1 MVMRRTHVRVGGRR
15 AIFRRESTIMSLMK
29 VADIMSP
36 HVITVDPSATVGRAR
51 DLMRAR
57 EIHHMV
63 VTEQQRVVGLLSL
76 TDLGKVP
83 DDHAVSEVMQRNGVT
98 IDRSATIRE
107 AASLMNGNGVGC
119 VAVLSGGA
127 LCGIV
132 TTADL
137 RRAVTT
143 SDSRS

>member
-1 MVMRRTHVRVGGRR
+1 MRRTHVRVSERQMVFG
-15 AIFRRESTIMSLMK
+15 RESTIMSLMK
-29 VADIMSP
+29 VAEIMSS
-36 HVITVDPSATVGRAR
+36 HVITVAPTATAGQAR
-51 DLMRAR
+51 ELLRAR

-63 VTEQQRVVGLLSL
+63 VAEQQRVVGLLSL
-76 TDLGKVP
+76 NDLAMVP
-83 DDHAVSEVMQRNGVT
+83 DDQAVSEVMRRDGTT

-107 AASLMNGNGVGC
+107 AASLMNENGVGC
-119 VAVLSGGA
+119 VAVLAGGA

-143 SDSRS
+143 SDSR